1 MSMSTTPKLGIE
13 KSILIDAPLERVFA
27 YYAEPENM
35 PEIWPSLLEVKD
47 VQRDDDGY
55 ATHFRWVYKMAGMRF
70 EGSTVITSFEKNR
83 MYTTEGKGGI
93 ESTFETYFE
102 DRGGKTLLRESVRY
116 HVPVPLLGRVAE
128 RFLAKS
134 NEHEI
139 ETIHK
144 NLKARLEA
152 EPGA

>member
-1 MSMSTTPKLGIE
+1 MTKTSKLSIE
-13 KSILIDAPLERVFA
+13 KSIVIDAPLERVFA
-27 YYAEPENM
+27 YYSEPENM

-55 ATHFRWVYKMAGMRF
+55 ATQFRWVYKMAGMRF
-70 EGSTVITSFEKNR
+70 EGSTVITAFEKNR

-93 ESTFETYFE
+93 ESTFETSFE
-102 DRGGKTLLRESVRY
+102 DQGGKTLIRESVRY

-128 RFLAKS
+128 RFLVKS
-134 NEHEI
+134 NEHEV

-144 NLKARLEA
+144 NLKVRMEA
-152 EPGA
+152 EPAG

>member
-1 MSMSTTPKLGIE
+1 MTTNSRLSIE
-13 KSILIDAPLERVFA
+13 TSILIDAPLDRVFA
-27 YYAEPENM
+27 YYCEPENL

-47 VQRDDDGY
+47 VQRDADGY

-70 EGSTVITSFEKNR
+70 EGSSVVTAFEKDR

-93 ESTFETYFE
+93 ESTIDTFFEE
-102 DRGGKTLLRESVRY
+102 QDGKTLVRESTRY
-116 HVPVPLLGRVAE
+116 RVPVPLLGRVAE

-134 NEHEI
+134 NEHEV

-144 NLKARLEA
+144 NLKARMEA
-152 EPGA
+152 ESTT